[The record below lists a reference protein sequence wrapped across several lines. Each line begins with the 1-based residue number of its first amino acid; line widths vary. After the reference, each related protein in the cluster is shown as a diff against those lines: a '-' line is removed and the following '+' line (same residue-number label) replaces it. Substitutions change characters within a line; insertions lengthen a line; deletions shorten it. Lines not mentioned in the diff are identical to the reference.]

1 LIASRAETST
11 LLGVPVYRLIFPPP
25 VDQSIESTHTSEID
39 SGDKV
44 YAVGDEIEHEGKR
57 WRVSQAP
64 VDLPELG
71 ASADLMVWP
80 AD

>member
-1 LIASRAETST
+1 MPL
-11 LLGVPVYRLIFPPP
+11 YRLVFPSHLNDP
-25 VDQSIESTHTSEID
+25 IEDAPTAVID
-39 SGDKV
+39 SGEEV
-44 YAVGDEIEHEGKR
+44 YEPGTVIEHGGKN

-71 ASADLMVWP
+71 ATVDLMVWP